1 LKEIDMAEPWQGKT
15 VLFVDD
21 YPTVRRSMKELLTKA
36 GLEYLEAEDG
46 LKAQDVLRANKVDLI
61 ITDIVMPEMDGFEL
75 TEAVKSSAEWRNI
88 PLVIYS
94 THSDSRYTVKA
105 LRLGAE
111 DYITKPASLEMLTTI
126 LNRVFS
132 HDN

>member
-1 LKEIDMAEPWQGKT
+1 MAEPWQDKT

-21 YPTVRRSMKELLTKA
+21 YPTVRKSMKVLLTDA
-36 GLEYLEAEDG
+36 GLNYLEAEDG
-46 LKAQDVLRANKVDLI
+46 LKAQEVLRTNKVDLI
-61 ITDIVMPEMDGFEL
+61 ITDLVMPEMDGFEL
-75 TEAVKSSAEWRNI
+75 TEAVKNSPEWRNI

-111 DYITKPASLEMLTTI
+111 DYIAKPASPEMLTTI
-126 LNRVFS
+126 LNRMFS
-132 HDN
+132 HDY